1 MHGDNSKSKA
11 KNTTAKTFRKIGDS
25 VTNKQSLD
33 ENVLH
38 YVKNV
43 IAMIPREDSHQSSK
57 EKCLVPKFLK
67 RRNLIARIGMQG
79 CIALRPVECVRI
91 V

>member
-43 IAMIPREDSHQSSK
+43 IATIIAGINEVGMLDKID
-57 EKCLVPKFLK
+57 K
-67 RRNLIARIGMQG
+67 RKVFIVDVKPVGIIGQQWPF
-79 CIALRPVECVRI
+79 CH
-91 V
+91 